1 MDLNPVDFVK
11 RLLPTGA
18 AKPRRPVEITAQD
31 QWVLK
36 VLLRARD
43 RFVTQETIVEDAT
56 MERPTLIP
64 HELVA
69 ALFKLQMYGWVET
82 DGEGAYRVTKR
93 GRKLRDIIPERPG
106 VNIDYY
112 G

>member
-1 MDLNPVDFVK
+1 MNPVQ
-11 RLLPTGA
+11 LLQQLLSRGGPKA
-18 AKPRRPVEITAQD
+18 RRSVEITVQD

-36 VLLRARD
+36 VLLRTPD

-64 HELVA
+64 HDLVA

-93 GRKLRDIIPERPG
+93 GRTLRDVIPERPG
-106 VNIDYY
+106 VNIEYY